1 MAQQVLERATAS
13 AGQQLALGHR
23 ADAAVPTVR
32 CIIDPMTTPLPTFTT
47 LGSGP
52 TLLMLHDIGGSHLA
66 FAPQVES
73 FAMAGYRAVAWNMP
87 GYGRS
92 APVDPYNFKALAQS
106 CATLIDAL
114 QVPAV
119 TLLGHGTGGMVAQ
132 ELLARRPELVERLI
146 LCGALSRVGP
156 AADDVPGR
164 VAQRLGRHSTGP
176 DDNDTRDP
184 FASAQWQRDYRMLHE
199 APPDTATS
207 LDAFA
212 ATRVAQLTGPA
223 ALPEGARLA
232 AVCMAAVKPAIWR
245 RALQASLEFDRS
257 AELAWIRVPTLLI
270 AGEHDAAAPPALL
283 AEMANRIDGSS
294 YAELRGVGHL
304 MQLEAPEQFDALVLD
319 FLARAKRIA
328 KPVLH

>member
-1 MAQQVLERATAS
+1 M
-13 AGQQLALGHR
+13 
-23 ADAAVPTVR
+23 
-32 CIIDPMTTPLPTFTT
+32 IDPMTMPLPTFTT

-66 FAPQVES
+66 FAPQVEH
-73 FAMAGYRAVAWNMP
+73 FAMAGWRAVAWDMP

-92 APVDPYNFKALAQS
+92 APVEPYNFKALAQS
-106 CATLIDAL
+106 CAALIDAL
-114 QVPAV
+114 RVPAV

-146 LCGALSRVGP
+146 LCGAP
-156 AADDVPGR
+156 ARIGTASDGLTR
-164 VAQRLGRHSTGP
+164 ATGAHSGSIL
-176 DDNDTRDP
+176 
-184 FASAQWQRDYRMLHE
+184 ASADQGAPDSYDAAQWRRDYLALHE
-199 APPDTATS
+199 PPPDTGSS

-212 ATRVAQLTGPA
+212 TTRVAQLTGPA

-232 AVCMAAVKPAIWR
+232 ATCMAAVKPAIWR
-245 RALQASLEFDRS
+245 RALQASLDFDRS
-257 AELAWIRVPTLLI
+257 AELELIRVPTLLI

-283 AEMANRIDGSS
+283 AEMANRIDSSS

-319 FLARAKRIA
+319 FLARAQRFA
-328 KPVLH
+328 KPLLH

>member
-1 MAQQVLERATAS
+1 M
-13 AGQQLALGHR
+13 
-23 ADAAVPTVR
+23 
-32 CIIDPMTTPLPTFTT
+32 IDPMTTPLPTFTT

-52 TLLMLHDIGGSHLA
+52 TVLMLHDIGGSHLA

-73 FAMAGYRAVAWNMP
+73 FAMAGYRAVAWDMP

-92 APVDPYNFKALAQS
+92 VPVEPYNFKALAQS
-106 CATLIDAL
+106 CAALIDAL

-146 LCGALSRVGP
+146 LCGAP
-156 AADDVPGR
+156 ARIRPAPGTADPSSGERSGSD
-164 VAQRLGRHSTGP
+164 RLRSDNATASTI
-176 DDNDTRDP
+176 TTADP
-184 FASAQWQRDYRMLHE
+184 FACAQWQRDYRTLHE
-199 APPDTATS
+199 APPEAATS

-212 ATRVAQLTGPA
+212 AARVAQLTGPA

-232 AVCMAAVKPAIWR
+232 VTCMAAVKPAIWR
-245 RALQASLEFDRS
+245 RALQASLDFDRS
-257 AELAWIRVPTLLI
+257 AELELIRVPTLLI

-283 AEMANRIDGSS
+283 AVMANRIDGSS

-319 FLARAKRIA
+319 FLARARSSKQ
-328 KPVLH
+328 PTLH

>member
-1 MAQQVLERATAS
+1 MI
-13 AGQQLALGHR
+13 
-23 ADAAVPTVR
+23 AAMR
-32 CIIDPMTTPLPTFTT
+32 ISLPTFTT

-66 FAPQVES
+66 FAPQVER

-92 APVDPYNFKALAQS
+92 APVEPYNFKALAQS
-106 CATLIDAL
+106 CAALIDAL
-114 QVPAV
+114 QVPTV
-119 TLLGHGTGGMVAQ
+119 TLLGHGIGGMVAQ

-156 AADDVPGR
+156 VPGDEEDVVHEPTNR
-164 VAQRLGRHSTGP
+164 EGLGT
-176 DDNDTRDP
+176 DNAAPNR
-184 FASAQWQRDYRMLHE
+184 FACAQWQRDYLALHE
-199 APPDTATS
+199 SPPDNGAT
-207 LDAFA
+207 LYAFA
-212 ATRVAQLTGPA
+212 TTRVAQLTGPA

-232 AVCMAAVKPAIWR
+232 VACMAAVKPAIWR
-245 RALQASLEFDRS
+245 HALQASLDFDRS
-257 AELAWIRVPTLLI
+257 SELERIRVPTLLI

-319 FLARAKRIA
+319 FLARAERFG